1 MTEGPTRVNLANL
14 TRNLDR
20 LSSADAVI
28 ADSYVRNVLNK
39 SGLCALAGLVAL
51 LGLSALALSA
61 FWLLERSRGPVAAAA
76 LIGVLVCALAA
87 VLFVLAVQLKPG
99 REFSF
104 ALDVRRSAID
114 ALEADLASG
123 TSYGSG
129 TMLYPASE
137 ALISAVA
144 VPLMASLLR
153 TLRAPK
159 TAKIE
164 PPEAQK

>member
-1 MTEGPTRVNLANL
+1 MSVNLANL

-51 LGLSALALSA
+51 LGFASMGISA
-61 FWLLERSRGPVAAAA
+61 FWLLERSLGPVAGSA
-76 LIGVLVCALAA
+76 LIGGLICALAA
-87 VLFVLAVQLKPG
+87 GLFVFATHLKPG

-104 ALDVRRSAID
+104 ALDVRRSAIE
-114 ALEADLASG
+114 ALEGELTSSPSTSSG
-123 TSYGSG
+123 PI
-129 TMLYPASE
+129 LYPGSE

-153 TLRAPK
+153 TLKASK
-159 TAKIE
+159 VAKIE
-164 PPEAQK
+164 PPEAPK

>member
-1 MTEGPTRVNLANL
+1 MNLANL

-39 SGLCALAGLVAL
+39 SGLCALAGLIAL
-51 LGLSALALSA
+51 LGLAALGLSA
-61 FWLLERSRGPVAAAA
+61 FWLLERSLGPVAAAA
-76 LIGVLVCALAA
+76 LIGVLICALA
-87 VLFVLAVQLKPG
+87 VLLFVLAVHLKPG

-104 ALDVRRSAID
+104 ALDVRRSAIG
-114 ALEADLASG
+114 ALEEDLA
-123 TSYGSG
+123 TSSSSG

-153 TLRAPK
+153 TLRASK
-159 TAKIE
+159 TAKIA
-164 PPEAQK
+164 PPDAQK